1 MAYSN
6 SIKKAAMELRRKG
19 YSLKELSEQFHIAK
33 ATASLWSTNIPLNK
47 KAKKR
52 ILAVKRRGQ
61 LAGAQSRRARTK
73 AIEKIYFDEAFL
85 EIQSAPDYN
94 KIICAMIYWCEG
106 RKKADGMAF
115 TNSDPKLVKTFLKLL
130 RGSFVLDEKRFH
142 PCIHLHSYHL
152 PKTQLDFWSKV
163 TDINKQQFI
172 KPYRKANSGKR
183 IREGYQGCIDVRYS
197 SSDLARRL
205 LATAKAFL
213 QHTGA

>member
-6 SIKKAAMELRRKG
+6 DIKKAAMEFRKKG
-19 YSLKELSEQFHIAK
+19 YSLKELSEQFHITK
-33 ATASLWSTNIPLNK
+33 ATASLWSSNIPLNK

-61 LAGAQSRRARTK
+61 LAGAQSRKARTK
-73 AIEKIYFDEAFL
+73 
-85 EIQSAPDYN
+85 
-94 KIICAMIYWCEG
+94 G
-106 RKKADGMAF
+106 VAF
-115 TNSDPKLVKTFLKLL
+115 TNSDPNLVRTFLKLL
-130 RGSFVLDEKRFH
+130 RGLFDLDEKKFH

-152 PKTQLDFWSKV
+152 PKAQLDFWSKV

-183 IREGYQGCIDVRYS
+183 IREGYQGCIDVRYG